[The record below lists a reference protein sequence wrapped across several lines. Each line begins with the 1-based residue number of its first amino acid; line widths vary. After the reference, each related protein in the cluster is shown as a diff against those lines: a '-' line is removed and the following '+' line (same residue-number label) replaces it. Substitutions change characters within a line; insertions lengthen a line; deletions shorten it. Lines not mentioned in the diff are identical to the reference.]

1 MSSIFL
7 PHKPGQVC
15 GYRRSEALW
24 LPRLGHRGDVTAQL
38 LLGHLSLEPS
48 HHVVRKPDQ
57 PRGEAAWECPDQR
70 PSPKFQ
76 PTASLPRD
84 TMRDELAGDS
94 SFQLS
99 PRPSQPGPANAEQKP
114 PVLPTATSPNARPT
128 DSVSVTPGRLF
139 GVVRNARG
147 VTRTQWKVKG
157 TPRFQAYRVS
167 PSGPLNEPFNL
178 EGFRLLVCKWQ

>member
-1 MSSIFL
+1 M
-7 PHKPGQVC
+7 
-15 GYRRSEALW
+15 
-24 LPRLGHRGDVTAQL
+24 TAQL

-70 PSPKFQ
+70 PSPEFQ
-76 PTASLPRD
+76 PAASLHRD
-84 TMRDELAGDS
+84 TMRDELAGNS

-139 GVVRNARG
+139 DSAVWGG
-147 VTRTQWKVKG
+147 SQCTRSNQNTVEGEGDAKVPG
-157 TPRFQAYRVS
+157 LQSVS
-167 PSGPLNEPFNL
+167 FGALK
-178 EGFRLLVCKWQ
+178 RAV